1 MSNKARAG
9 YANRWADLSNREALM
24 TKEEH
29 IERLS
34 QWLENWLLPTLSGN
48 EAVGLRQQIAE
59 AREAAQQSVQSDCE
73 HEWVSTVN
81 KVIVSGE
88 YCRKCHTVR
97 YP

>member
-1 MSNKARAG
+1 
-9 YANRWADLSNREALM
+9 M

-59 AREAAQQSVQSDCE
+59 AREAAQHSVQRTAPKRASVCTCSLDDGI
-73 HEWVSTVN
+73 HEWNCALNTAH
-81 KVIVSGE
+81 
-88 YCRKCHTVR
+88 R
-97 YP
+97 